1 MRSPTKPSNSVC
13 VNGKSALSPKS
24 SLGVGQPSMDLLN
37 KTNGN
42 GVRMEEINTGGCG
55 VDPAYSK
62 GRKGKRSQSLIR
74 RSSKKLKNQVPA
86 ISNTDDCIIS

>member
-1 MRSPTKPSNSVC
+1 VSNSNNGQGS
-13 VNGKSALSPKS
+13 NGKSTISPNS
-24 SLGVGQPSMDLLN
+24 SLIGPTSAHNNLLN
-37 KTNGN
+37 KNGN
-42 GVRMEEINTGGCG
+42 HGLNVEEINTGGCG

>member
-1 MRSPTKPSNSVC
+1 M
-13 VNGKSALSPKS
+13 
-24 SLGVGQPSMDLLN
+24 LN
-37 KTNGN
+37 KNGN
-42 GVRMEEINTGGCG
+42 NVLNVEEINTGGCG

-62 GRKGKRSQSLIR
+62 GRQGKRSQSLIR